1 MPMCQPVIAN
11 EVGESEIQQAYSSQK
26 ATLQDPIFQDYE
38 FLSSLIMDDALLDQQ
53 KEWQFSIELNNTGDD
68 EAAYRQIFSLS
79 KMQLLLMED
88 QLSAEVETDSFD
100 HYKSLSWF
108 YDTGP
113 VASLDALGLG
123 AIEWE
128 GSYAHNRLD
137 DDITDESVDDISWE
151 SSVYLVSL
159 PSAFQWGL
167 GVRWQAVD
175 IGVDQFFKEGSDSQF
190 FLPGI
195 VFRWWIESARGRGEA
210 HLLYEWNIASIAET
224 EPVQLS
230 ADICA
235 NFFAPEIEN
244 CLRRVASIADADVG
258 VDFER
263 LRGGYEYTLGIG
275 SVGKTTASFDETSH
289 RLRLRASGQM
299 SFGDALL
306 PQFQQSLG
314 GMYSVRGYGE
324 QLLSGDNALELSAE
338 YRIKLSASRADIE
351 GWGFVFYDWGWLE
364 KEPLLLTISPVD
376 FDMEREVERPAEELV
391 VRSIGAG
398 VDLHYQQSVHLTLVW
413 GQALADDNV
422 EVEAGESRLQGYLRF
437 DF

>member
-137 DDITDESVDDISWE
+137 DDITDEQLIKAMLEHPILVNRPIVCSPKGVKLCRPSESVLDI
-151 SSVYLVSL
+151 LD
-159 PSAFQWGL
+159 QWPQGPY
-167 GVRWQAVD
+167 
-175 IGVDQFFKEGSDSQF
+175 FKEDGEKILDD
-190 FLPGI
+190 
-195 VFRWWIESARGRGEA
+195 RGR
-210 HLLYEWNIASIAET
+210 
-224 EPVQLS
+224 
-230 ADICA
+230 
-235 NFFAPEIEN
+235 
-244 CLRRVASIADADVG
+244 
-258 VDFER
+258 
-263 LRGGYEYTLGIG
+263 
-275 SVGKTTASFDETSH
+275 
-289 RLRLRASGQM
+289 
-299 SFGDALL
+299 
-306 PQFQQSLG
+306 
-314 GMYSVRGYGE
+314 
-324 QLLSGDNALELSAE
+324 
-338 YRIKLSASRADIE
+338 KL
-351 GWGFVFYDWGWLE
+351 
-364 KEPLLLTISPVD
+364 
-376 FDMEREVERPAEELV
+376 
-391 VRSIGAG
+391 
-398 VDLHYQQSVHLTLVW
+398 
-413 GQALADDNV
+413 
-422 EVEAGESRLQGYLRF
+422 
-437 DF
+437 